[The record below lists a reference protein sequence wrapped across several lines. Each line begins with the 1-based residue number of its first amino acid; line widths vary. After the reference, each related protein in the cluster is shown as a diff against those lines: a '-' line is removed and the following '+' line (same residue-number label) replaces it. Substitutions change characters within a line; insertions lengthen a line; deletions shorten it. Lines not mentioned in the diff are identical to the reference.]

1 MMAQLPSSS
10 LSFQSLETC
19 GSFWLSVAST
29 MAWPTFLTAVGFIYL
44 KVKLTYGHHEGGK
57 LERKTLLGVVDHHA
71 IAPGAITNPP
81 QLSGLSGGC
90 FTSSHSISG
99 GSDISMVEAGF
110 GSIQLL
116 TSGFPILNFRWPKTG
131 DDALHSSVQLV
142 RKMIRRPVLEEENIS
157 WSKIAIS
164 TVGFLFGL
172 VGLLRNPSS
181 LPAGVKAMF
190 TAGVVPDIR
199 VFLLANTIT
208 TVISFFIGLI
218 TGLISRAPSAHR
230 ASRIMSGTLM
240 IIWSLLCLASF
251 GVGCWQIN
259 TRRTTKESV
268 WPMFIYWA
276 PATSMI
282 NFDICGIDPIQ
293 LLAMAGVV
301 LGIIG
306 ENNISCRQG
315 G

>member
-1 MMAQLPSSS
+1 
-10 LSFQSLETC
+10 
-19 GSFWLSVAST
+19 
-29 MAWPTFLTAVGFIYL
+29 MAWPTFLSFLGFIYMKATL
-44 KVKLTYGHHEGGK
+44 IYGYHVGGK
-57 LERKTLLGVVDHHA
+57 LERETILGVVDHHV
-71 IAPGAITNPP
+71 IAPGAITDPP
-81 QLSGLSGGC
+81 QMGALTGGC
-90 FTSSHSISG
+90 FASSRSSSG
-99 GSDISMVEAGF
+99 GSDLTMVEAGF
-110 GSIQLL
+110 GSLQLFA
-116 TSGFPILNFRWPKTG
+116 SGYPILNFCWSKTG
-131 DDALHSSVQLV
+131 DEALHTSVQLV

-190 TAGVVPDIR
+190 VSGVVPDIR
-199 VFLLANTIT
+199 VFLLANTVT
-208 TVISFFIGLI
+208 TVISFFFGLI
-218 TGLISRAPSAHR
+218 TGLISRAPSARR
-230 ASRIMSGTLM
+230 ASRIMSRTLM
-240 IIWSLLCLASF
+240 VLWSLLCLVSF

-259 TRRTTKESV
+259 TRRTRKESV

-282 NFDICGIDPIQ
+282 NVNICGIDPLP
-293 LLAMAGVV
+293 LLAMTGVV

-306 ENNISCRQG
+306 ENNVSCRQG

>member
-1 MMAQLPSSS
+1 MAQLPSSF
-10 LSFQSLETC
+10 SFQSLETS

-44 KVKLTYGHHEGGK
+44 KVKLTYGYHEGGK
-57 LERKTLLGVVDHHA
+57 LERETILGVVDHHT
-71 IAPGAITNPP
+71 IAPKAITDPP
-81 QLSGLSGGC
+81 ELNGLSGGC
-90 FTSSHSISG
+90 FASSQSTSG
-99 GSDISMVEAGF
+99 GSDFNMVESGF
-110 GSIQLL
+110 GSLQLF
-116 TSGFPILNFRWPKTG
+116 TSGYPILNFRWPKTG
-131 DDALHSSVQLV
+131 DDALQSSVQLV
-142 RKMIRRPVLEEENIS
+142 RKVIRRPVLEEENIS

-164 TVGFLFGL
+164 TVGFVFGL

-181 LPAGVKAMF
+181 LPAGVKAIF

-199 VFLLANTIT
+199 VFLLANSVTS
-208 TVISFFIGLI
+208 VISFFIGLI
-218 TGLISRAPSAHR
+218 TGLISRATSANR
-230 ASRIMSGTLM
+230 AARIISQILNIT
-240 IIWSLLCLASF
+240 WSLLCLVSF
-251 GVGCWQIN
+251 GIGCWQVN
-259 TRRTTKESV
+259 TTRTRKESV

-276 PATSMI
+276 PATTMI
-282 NFDICGIDPIQ
+282 NVNICGIDPIQ